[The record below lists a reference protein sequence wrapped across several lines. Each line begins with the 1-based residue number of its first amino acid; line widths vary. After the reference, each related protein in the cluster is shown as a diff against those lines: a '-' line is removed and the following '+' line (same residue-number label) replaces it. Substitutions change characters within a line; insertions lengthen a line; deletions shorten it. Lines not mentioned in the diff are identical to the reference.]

1 MTVSFAHYLFFN
13 LAHILSKL
21 NFLRTKVE
29 VHTVPGKACCTLTCV
44 ASLKCVAAHPPLPK
58 YTHTYASKIKKR
70 DQTKLAMLLID
81 PLEEDFKIKM
91 NTHIVSQFELM

>member
-1 MTVSFAHYLFFN
+1 MTVSFAHYLF
-13 LAHILSKL
+13 LIWHILSKL

-58 YTHTYASKIKKR
+58 YTHTH
-70 DQTKLAMLLID
+70 TLLKLRI
-81 PLEEDFKIKM
+81 EIR
-91 NTHIVSQFELM
+91 QYWQYC